1 MANPE
6 ELSPVKRA
14 LLELRDL
21 RERLDQLES
30 QRTEPIA
37 VVGMGLRFP
46 GDARTPEAF
55 WELLR
60 NGVDAIG
67 PIPPERWDIQ
77 AYFDPDYTAP
87 GKMYTRGGGFLRD
100 IDRFDAAFFGIS
112 PREATSMDPQQRLL
126 LEVAW
131 EALEHAGQSAD
142 KLYNSP
148 AGVFLAIGNSDYA
161 RMVWAD
167 IDNIDVYYATGTT
180 FSVAAGRLS
189 YLLGLQGP
197 SLILDTACSGSLVA
211 VHLACQSLRMQE
223 SHLAIAGGVNLILS
237 PEANINF
244 SKAQMLASDD
254 HCKTF
259 DAAADGYVRSE
270 GCGVVILKRLSD
282 ALADRD
288 TIYAVIRGSAVN
300 QDGRS
305 SGLTAPNGPAQ
316 EAVIRTALA
325 NAGVSPEQVQYVEA
339 HGTGTSLGDPIE
351 VQALGAVLGVGREET
366 NRLKIGSV
374 KTNVGHLEAAAG
386 VAGLIKTVLALYHEA
401 LPPHLNLRQLNP
413 LIDWANLPID
423 VPTSLTPWPR
433 GSQPRIAG
441 VSSFGFSGTNAHVI
455 LEEAPLPEPIHRE
468 MERPLHLLTLS
479 GKTSSALQAQARQ
492 YAAFLNEH
500 GADDFPDVVYTAS
513 AGRSHMSHRLAVSAA
528 TAQETHDKLQAW
540 LQGEE
545 QIGVQA
551 GQHDDV
557 PEVAFLFSGQGEQYV
572 DMGRQLYETQP
583 LFREIM
589 DECQALLH

>member
-1 MANPE
+1 
-6 ELSPVKRA
+6 
-14 LLELRDL
+14 
-21 RERLDQLES
+21 
-30 QRTEPIA
+30 
-37 VVGMGLRFP
+37 
-46 GDARTPEAF
+46 
-55 WELLR
+55 
-60 NGVDAIG
+60 
-67 PIPPERWDIQ
+67 
-77 AYFDPDYTAP
+77 
-87 GKMYTRGGGFLRD
+87 
-100 IDRFDAAFFGIS
+100 
-112 PREATSMDPQQRLL
+112 
-126 LEVAW
+126 
-131 EALEHAGQSAD
+131 
-142 KLYNSP
+142 
-148 AGVFLAIGNSDYA
+148 
-161 RMVWAD
+161 
-167 IDNIDVYYATGTT
+167 
-180 FSVAAGRLS
+180 
-189 YLLGLQGP
+189 
-197 SLILDTACSGSLVA
+197 
-211 VHLACQSLRMQE
+211 
-223 SHLAIAGGVNLILS
+223 
-237 PEANINF
+237 
-244 SKAQMLASDD
+244 
-254 HCKTF
+254 
-259 DAAADGYVRSE
+259 
-270 GCGVVILKRLSD
+270 LKRLSD

-528 TAQETHDKLQAW
+528 TAQETHDTLQAW

-557 PEVAFLFSGQGEQYV
+557 PEV
-572 DMGRQLYETQP
+572 
-583 LFREIM
+583 
-589 DECQALLH
+589 